1 MQPVQEYYSDFISP
15 SCGKAWLSG
24 IALGNL
30 SVDISTAFELNAGDA
45 AIFYYGNVY
54 LSDAGGTS
62 HQDFGP
68 SGLAERRSWSSHRTV
83 GGLSPSN
90 GRAWIDSSS
99 SYAALIDGAYCYPGP
114 VTVYCGISLQL
125 RLAGGDDGAP
135 AVAGSTPS
143 VPLRGLACRTGS
155 SSSGGGCRGPKVA
168 ARTTR

>member
-15 SCGKAWLSG
+15 SCGKACLSG

-30 SVDISTAFELNAGDA
+30 SVDISTGFELNAGDA
-45 AIFYYGNVY
+45 AIFYYGNVC

-99 SYAALIDGAYCYPGP
+99 SLRRPHRRRLLLPRAGHRLLRHQFAAAPG
-114 VTVYCGISLQL
+114 GW
-125 RLAGGDDGAP
+125 
-135 AVAGSTPS
+135 
-143 VPLRGLACRTGS
+143 
-155 SSSGGGCRGPKVA
+155 
-168 ARTTR
+168 